1 MLLYSESVDVSVTEF
16 RANLR
21 AYLDEVRGGEEV
33 VVTERGV
40 PVARLVPVG
49 GASRLEAL
57 TEQGVIGKP
66 ERAVRGPVDHR
77 NRPRP
82 KGSIADLLA
91 EQR

>member
-1 MLLYSESVDVSVTEF
+1 MLLYSAFMDVSVTEF

-21 AYLDEVRGGEEV
+21 AYLDEVRAGEEV
-33 VVTERGV
+33 VITERGV

-57 TEQGVIGKP
+57 TEQGVIGRP
-66 ERAVRGPVDHR
+66 ERSVRGPVDHR

-82 KGSIADLLA
+82 KGSVADLLA
-91 EQR
+91 DER